1 MASDFT
7 ADDLA
12 RVAAL
17 ARLALTGGEQEL
29 FARQLAAFLD
39 TTRAVRELDA
49 ADVPPTSHPLGASA
63 PLRDDEGRPSLARE
77 TALASAPD
85 ADTHAGLFK
94 VPRVIG

>member
-7 ADDLA
+7 SDDLA

-17 ARLALTGGEQEL
+17 ARVALTGDEPQL
-29 FARQLAAFLD
+29 FARQLAAFLE
-39 TTRAVRELDA
+39 TTRAVREIDA

-63 PLRDDEGRPSLARE
+63 PLRDDDVRASLSRDA
-77 TALASAPD
+77 ALGAAPD
-85 ADTHAGLFK
+85 ADLRAGLFK